1 VSWLTEPD
9 SEWDSDERP
18 DEPRSRLRL
27 IALLLAGWLVV
38 SLLVLVIL
46 LAISGR
52 HSANQAQGPSQS
64 GSSSASDSA
73 SHPPAGSGT
82 ALALPDGWV
91 REASD
96 RQTNCAAHAYGQ
108 VQSYFTRNPCVSV
121 ERLLASTNQRG
132 RAVVIASNLVT
143 LRSAAQAQQ
152 YLNLVNA
159 DGTGNISDLLR
170 DGFSYPGGPDKLPD
184 AAFASRQDGNKVW
197 VAEAGY
203 VGGIS
208 SATDPTL
215 RAIAQEA
222 IR

>member
-1 VSWLTEPD
+1 MSWLTEPD
-9 SEWDSDERP
+9 SEWDADERP
-18 DEPRSRLRL
+18 AEPRSRLRL
-27 IALLLAGWLVV
+27 VALLLAGWLVV

-46 LAISGR
+46 LAVSGR
-52 HSANQAQGPSQS
+52 HSANQAQGPTRT
-64 GSSSASDSA
+64 GSSSDST
-73 SHPPAGSGT
+73 SGPPASSGS
-82 ALALPDGWV
+82 ALTLADGWV

-121 ERLLASTNQRG
+121 ERLLASTNQGG

-143 LRSAAQAQQ
+143 LRSPAQAQQ
-152 YLNLVNA
+152 YLTLVNS

-170 DGFSYPGGPDKLPD
+170 EGVSYPGGPDKLPD

-203 VGGIS
+203 VGGTS
-208 SATDPTL
+208 SASDPTL
-215 RAIAQEA
+215 RAIAEQGV
-222 IR
+222 R

>member
-9 SEWDSDERP
+9 SEWDSDGRP

-27 IALLLAGWLVV
+27 VALLLAGWLVV

-46 LAISGR
+46 LAINGR
-52 HSANQAQGPSQS
+52 HSANQAQGPTQS
-64 GSSSASDSA
+64 GSSSASA
-73 SHPPAGSGT
+73 SSPPAGSGS
-82 ALALPDGWV
+82 ALTLADGWV

-108 VQSYFTRNPCVSV
+108 VQSYFARTPCVSV
-121 ERLLASTNQRG
+121 DRLLASTNQGG

-143 LRSAAQAQQ
+143 LHSAAQAQQ

-170 DGFSYPGGPDKLPD
+170 EGVSYPGGPDKLPD

-203 VGGIS
+203 VGGTS
-208 SATDPTL
+208 SASDPTL
-215 RAIAQEA
+215 RAIAEEGV
-222 IR
+222 R

>member
-9 SEWDSDERP
+9 SEWDFDERP
-18 DEPRSRLRL
+18 NEPRSRLRL
-27 IALLLAGWLVV
+27 VALLLAGWLVV

-52 HSANQAQGPSQS
+52 HSADQAQGPTQT
-64 GSSSASDSA
+64 GRSSASA
-73 SHPPAGSGT
+73 SGSRPPAGSGT

-96 RQTNCAAHAYGQ
+96 RQTDCAGHAYGK
-108 VQSYFTRNPCVSV
+108 VQSYFARTPCVSM
-121 ERLLASTNQRG
+121 ERLLASTNQGG

-143 LRSAAQAQQ
+143 LHSAAQAQQ

-170 DGFSYPGGPDKLPD
+170 EGASYAGGPDKLPD

-203 VGGIS
+203 VGGTS

-215 RAIAQEA
+215 RAIAEEA
-222 IR
+222 LR